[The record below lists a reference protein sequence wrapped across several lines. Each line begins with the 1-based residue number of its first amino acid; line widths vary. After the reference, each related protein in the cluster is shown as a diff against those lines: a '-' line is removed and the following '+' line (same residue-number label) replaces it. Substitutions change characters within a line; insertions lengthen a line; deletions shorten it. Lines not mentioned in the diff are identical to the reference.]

1 MEDYG
6 LDAVALVVLGEGKTL
21 AGHDR
26 AEEILRLFEED
37 RERLVLY
44 NRTDARLAL
53 EVLER
58 LRLVELGV
66 ERSRLTGLPLLRPA
80 PGQCHHR
87 LRTRTAPMVPG
98 TDRSGGP
105 SGAVRRHRD
114 SLFVETGAVDAGAA
128 RAFGETL
135 AARLD
140 RDLARHVADRWR
152 VTSRLDL
159 VFDRLYLRLALLGQ
173 DYIPT
178 SGSPPPAPRASIPSS

>member
-1 MEDYG
+1 
-6 LDAVALVVLGEGKTL
+6 
-21 AGHDR
+21 
-26 AEEILRLFEED
+26 
-37 RERLVLY
+37 VLY
-44 NRTDARLAL
+44 GDT
-53 EVLER
+53 
-58 LRLVELGV
+58 
-66 ERSRLTGLPLLRPA
+66 
-80 PGQCHHR
+80 
-87 LRTRTAPMVPG
+87 
-98 TDRSGGP
+98 
-105 SGAVRRHRD
+105 D

-159 VFDRLYLRLALLGQ
+159 VFDRLYLRLALFGQ